1 MVRYLSETKLRQ
13 FETIIGYEFQDK
25 AWLVQALTHSSFSKE
40 LAQQAGQTVSNYERL
55 EFLGDAVLELCTSE
69 MLFRAYPDWPEGK
82 LTKTRATIVCEA
94 SLSYIARTLSFG
106 EFILF
111 SRGEEKTGGADRSS
125 ILCDVVEAVIGAV
138 YQDGGLEK
146 AKQVIARRVWEH
158 WRKVPQEN
166 QTDYKSTLQEILQK
180 KGLGSP
186 EYRMVE
192 MTGPPH
198 DRTFTMEIW
207 LESKQICRASG
218 KTKKAAAQMA
228 AEQAL
233 KWLKQENLWN

>member
-1 MVRYLSETKLRQ
+1 M
-13 FETIIGYEFQDK
+13 
-25 AWLVQALTHSSFSKE
+25 
-40 LAQQAGQTVSNYERL
+40 
-55 EFLGDAVLELCTSE
+55 
-69 MLFRAYPDWPEGK
+69 
-82 LTKTRATIVCEA
+82 
-94 SLSYIARTLSFG
+94 
-106 EFILF
+106 
-111 SRGEEKTGGADRSS
+111 
-125 ILCDVVEAVIGAV
+125 VEAVIGAV

-146 AKQVIARRVWEH
+146 AKQVIARLVWEH

-166 QTDYKSTLQEILQK
+166 QTDYKSTLQEVLQK